1 MTFKKR
7 GLGRGLEALLAD
19 VSAKN
24 ELSAS
29 IGENM
34 RQSDIECVPCQEPL
48 KIIESPSVASGLL
61 GFELKKYQKV
71 AEQSRKRAEQL
82 QKLQELPAVNID
94 LDGLSSVVRI
104 LIEDVQRDNLSLLE
118 EAEALLHLFDEFESI
133 VTGQ

>member
-1 MTFKKR
+1 
-7 GLGRGLEALLAD
+7 
-19 VSAKN
+19 
-24 ELSAS
+24 
-29 IGENM
+29 
-34 RQSDIECVPCQEPL
+34 
-48 KIIESPSVASGLL
+48 
-61 GFELKKYQKV
+61 
-71 AEQSRKRAEQL
+71 L